1 MSLAKMD
8 LSSNGLNKTQTA
20 TVVKFKNR
28 LARKLP
34 NFHIAWVKPVKENMI
49 ELHLETEK
57 RTYKNSRQAVKLAID
72 VEDETG
78 VIIILR

>member
-1 MSLAKMD
+1 MNLAKMD
-8 LSSNGLNKTQTA
+8 LLSNGLNKTQTA

-34 NFHIAWVKPVKENMI
+34 NFQIAWVKPVKENMI

-57 RTYKNSRQAVKLAID
+57 RTYKNSRQAIKLAID

>member
-1 MSLAKMD
+1 MSLAKINF
-8 LSSNGLNKTQTA
+8 SFNGLSKTQTE
-20 TVVKFKNR
+20 TLMKFKKR

-57 RTYKNSRQAVKLAID
+57 RTYRNSRQAVKLAID